1 MRLTD
6 YMNRSPGL
14 WCLFSLLLFFSSCS
28 VFQKTVVTNYPVG
41 KAFVYNTSISLKGNI
56 SKDEKT
62 RLSTDL
68 SNYWDDS
75 LKIQKIQQFG
85 ILYKIKNPPVFDS
98 ANIARSITFMNAYL
112 NSQGYYYAGFAD
124 SVRFDTVKNQ
134 IRANIKMFIDVGKNI
149 TIDSVR
155 YQMADSNL
163 QKLTMQASSK
173 TLLKKGAPYTK
184 QLISSELDRLVS
196 IYRQNG
202 YYRFT
207 REDVMALV
215 DTMDTR
221 LLQLSLDPFKQAEII
236 AEAARIRRENP
247 TWQVT
252 IFRPTDKDSSHIK
265 QYYIGRQYFYPETKI
280 TDQLDSLRFR
290 SGFLE
295 EKHRSITM
303 RYKKGLFN
311 YRPLRENS
319 FMRSGELYDESN
331 YYKSINTLGQ
341 LGAWDQ
347 VDAIPVIRDKDS
359 LDIYFFLV
367 PAIKQSVTVNQEVS
381 LNTSD
386 IIGQTNLWGISTN
399 LTYNNRNVWKSAIQ
413 SVANL
418 RAGVELNVLTNNNQ
432 QFLQTF
438 LVNLGH
444 TYAFPK
450 LIQPFRNWRALN
462 RLDNKRTLFS
472 INGNYIDR
480 RGYYQL
486 RSLTTS
492 WGYEWRKGNN
502 VWYYKPLNLEL
513 YALDTLD
520 GLRQL
525 FQTSPALRNSF
536 NSGKVL
542 SQTLSF
548 VRNYNSLRNPNI
560 SHYIRFGIE
569 EAGGLFGLIGGL
581 RNQIYRFLK
590 VEGEYRQSI
599 QFRKTQL
606 AMRAFAGVGY
616 NYGGDSARD
625 RTLPFFKQFT
635 AGGPFSMRAWA
646 LRQLGLGSSHQSESD
661 PSVNSYRDRFGDMQ
675 LEANI
680 EYRFP
685 LTTIAGFKVSS
696 AVFTDMGNI
705 WNIKNNPADPDATFR
720 LKNLGRDLAIG
731 VGTGV
736 RIDFSYFLLRL
747 DFGYKLKDPGREYN
761 DGWARNFEWTETR
774 NNGLRVNNY
783 AFQLGMQLP
792 F

>member
-1 MRLTD
+1 
-6 YMNRSPGL
+6 
-14 WCLFSLLLFFSSCS
+14 
-28 VFQKTVVTNYPVG
+28 
-41 KAFVYNTSISLKGNI
+41 KA
-56 SKDEKT
+56 
-62 RLSTDL
+62 RLSADL
-68 SNYWDDS
+68 PNYWDDS
-75 LKIQKIQQFG
+75 LKVQKIQQFG

-112 NSQGYYYAGFAD
+112 NSQGYYYAGFTD
-124 SVRFDTVKNQ
+124 SVRFDTVRNQ

-163 QKLTMQASSK
+163 QQLTMEARSN
-173 TLLKKGAPYTK
+173 TLLTKGAPYTK

-196 IYRQNG
+196 LYRQHG
-202 YYRFT
+202 YFRFT

-236 AEAARIRRENP
+236 AEAARMRRENP
-247 TWQVT
+247 TWKVT
-252 IFRPTDKDSSHIK
+252 IFRPTDKDSSHIR
-265 QYYIGRQYFYPETKI
+265 QYYIGRQYFYPETKV
-280 TDQLDSLRFR
+280 TDQIDSLRFK

-347 VDAIPVIRDKDS
+347 VDAIPVVRDKDS

-367 PAIKQSVTVNQEVS
+367 PAIKQSITVNQEVS

-418 RAGVELNVLTNNNQ
+418 RAGVELNVLTNNGQ

-450 LIQPFRNWRALN
+450 LIQPFKNWRALN

-492 WGYEWRKGNN
+492 WGYEWKKGNN

-548 VRNYNSLRNPNI
+548 VRNFNSLHNPNI

-599 QFRKTQL
+599 QFQKTQL
-606 AMRAFAGVGY
+606 AMRAYAGVGY
-616 NYGGDSARD
+616 NYGSDTARD

-661 PSVNSYRDRFGDMQ
+661 PAANSYRDRFGDMQ

-685 LTTIAGFKVSS
+685 ITTIAGFKVSS

-705 WNIKNNPADPDATFR
+705 WNVKNNPADPAATFR
-720 LKNLGRDLAIG
+720 LKNLGHDLAIG
-731 VGTGV
+731 VGTGL
-736 RIDFSYFLLRL
+736 RMDFSYFLLRL
-747 DFGYKLKDPGREYN
+747 DFAYKLKDPGREYN
-761 DGWARNFEWTETR
+761 DGWARRFEWTETR
-774 NNGLRVNNY
+774 NNGLKINNY